1 MNGASTL
8 SALRREASALARQ
21 ALLMRHGL
29 LSVVPA
35 YAPDDVVVLVHGFLA
50 TAGVLRPLAERVER
64 DTGARAA
71 TFTHLPG
78 EGIERIARRV
88 ADLVARLPAPTKR
101 LHLVGHS
108 IGGLAVR
115 HYVEALGGDPRVVQ
129 SVSIASPFSGVPR
142 AVLLLRG
149 QLARDLDESSPLL
162 ARLRAGM
169 ARGVP
174 HFSIAG
180 THDALVARG
189 ALPSAER
196 LEVPGCGHNALLYD
210 PAVLGEVVSRVRA
223 ARAHLTTMRE
233 EEEL

>member
-1 MNGASTL
+1 MTTVGVTQGRL
-8 SALRREASALARQ
+8 SALRREASAIARQ
-21 ALLMRHGL
+21 ARLMRHGL
-29 LSVVPA
+29 FSVVPA
-35 YAPDDVVVLVHGFLA
+35 HASDDVVVLVHGFLA
-50 TAGVLRPLAERVER
+50 TAGVLRPLAERIESE
-64 DTGARAA
+64 TGAHAA

-88 ADLVARLPAPTKR
+88 ADLVGRLPARTKR

-108 IGGLAVR
+108 IGGLAAR

-129 SVSIASPFSGVPR
+129 TVSIASPFSGVPR
-142 AVLLLRG
+142 ALRLLPG
-149 QLARDLDESSPLL
+149 QLAKDLDQSSALL

-169 ARGVP
+169 GRGVP

-180 THDALVARG
+180 THDALVASG

-196 LEVPGCGHNALLYD
+196 LEVAGCGHNALLYE

-223 ARAHLTTMRE
+223 LVARGL
-233 EEEL
+233 